1 MLEQKKL
8 KAEMSRVRAAKDEL
22 DYLIEQKLDEIKRLQ
37 DAVAKQD
44 LAEKSLQEKINNLGE
59 NK

>member
-1 MLEQKKL
+1 MLEHKKL

-22 DYLIEQKLDEIKRLQ
+22 DYLIEQKRDEIKRLE

-44 LAEKSLQEKINNLGE
+44 LAEKTLQEKINNLGE
-59 NK
+59 TK